1 MDIPIL
7 LFCFW
12 RRWLFSCRLGTGDST
27 ANDRKVKMSLKTSR
41 NEKDSGRDALVL
53 PEIRLSSTE
62 DLSWR
67 RPWEAE
73 EGVCDWLNHGFKD
86 VHILI
91 SRTWECYL
99 T

>member
-1 MDIPIL
+1 MDIPVL

-27 ANDRKVKMSLKTSR
+27 ANDRKVKVSLKISR
-41 NEKDSGRDALVL
+41 NEKDSGRDALAL
-53 PEIRLSSTE
+53 PEIRLSSIE
-62 DLSWR
+62 DLS
-67 RPWEAE
+67 WEAE
-73 EGVCDWLNHGFKD
+73 EGVCDWLNNVLKD

-91 SRTWECYL
+91 SRNWECYL